1 VAGVARFSG
10 LYSELCLWLE
20 EADNGCRCRAEIEE
34 CEDADASKMQAR
46 PNFVPIDQLPSF
58 IGKKARTT
66 SVADMP
72 LTPRGSTCCIGVAP
86 TYKYCTPAR
95 LQPWPRSRMFSNR
108 RPHQAQ
114 HMHALKSA
122 AQRSVHWMALSDSAC
137 CLHQALVDLL
147 GVVTT
152 VGPLGSVKRKSDQSE
167 LQRRDITLLD
177 SR

>member
-46 PNFVPIDQLPSF
+46 PHFVPIDQLPSF

-72 LTPRGSTCCIGVAP
+72 LTSRGSTCCIGVAP
-86 TYKYCTPAR
+86 TYKYCTPAYDCSTGR
-95 LQPWPRSRMFSNR
+95 AAECLATDVLNKRSTCM
-108 RPHQAQ
+108 P
-114 HMHALKSA
+114 
-122 AQRSVHWMALSDSAC
+122 
-137 CLHQALVDLL
+137 
-147 GVVTT
+147 
-152 VGPLGSVKRKSDQSE
+152 
-167 LQRRDITLLD
+167 
-177 SR
+177 